1 MVSSHSTILYTKN
14 LRKTFF
20 TKDKKDVQAVKGVD
34 LDVKKGQIFG
44 FLGPNGAGKT
54 TTLQML
60 TTLLTPTSGEAM
72 VVNFDLKTQPQKIR
86 EHIGYVSQS
95 GGADRTTNA
104 IQDLILQAML
114 YGLNLD
120 TAQKRAKD
128 LIDRFEL
135 TEFADRIISSY
146 SGGQRRRLDLAL
158 GVIHEPDIIFLDE
171 PTTGLDPQSRARF
184 WEEIRTIKDDGT
196 TIFLTT
202 HYLDEADSLCDYL
215 AIVDHGKIV
224 AKGTPTALKHKIGG
238 ESIIVAMKDDKELEK
253 GKNLMEK
260 QKFVEKIFV
269 RENKLYLFVKEGEK
283 LLADVLRLLDNEKIG
298 LLTIELSKPSLD
310 DVFLQETGRSLRE
323 GGEL

>member
-114 YGLNLD
+114 YLFCQLQYGP
-120 TAQKRAKD
+120 
-128 LIDRFEL
+128 
-135 TEFADRIISSY
+135 
-146 SGGQRRRLDLAL
+146 
-158 GVIHEPDIIFLDE
+158 VIQF
-171 PTTGLDPQSRARF
+171 R
-184 WEEIRTIKDDGT
+184 
-196 TIFLTT
+196 
-202 HYLDEADSLCDYL
+202 
-215 AIVDHGKIV
+215 
-224 AKGTPTALKHKIGG
+224 
-238 ESIIVAMKDDKELEK
+238 
-253 GKNLMEK
+253 
-260 QKFVEKIFV
+260 
-269 RENKLYLFVKEGEK
+269 
-283 LLADVLRLLDNEKIG
+283 
-298 LLTIELSKPSLD
+298 
-310 DVFLQETGRSLRE
+310 
-323 GGEL
+323 